1 MKKDAAVEK
10 ILHELGLKQ
19 EPELTPE
26 QEELYNRATN
36 PEEQFFYDVERLFAS
51 KDKEK

>member
-26 QEELYNRATN
+26 QEELYKRAID
-36 PEEQFFYDVERLFAS
+36 PEAQYLYDVERLFAN
-51 KDKEK
+51 KEKK